1 MLLLLLQTISAGI
14 VLQPPLLT
22 NTSQIYEAGISV
34 GAVNVEVPLFS
45 NSNSFYPASV
55 NNGAD
60 TLSPSLFTNTNSF
73 YSQNINLGAVV
84 LASSLFS
91 NSNSF
96 FASTVNRGGVTL
108 APSLFSNSN
117 SFYTATITNGAVS
130 LAPSLFSNTNSFF
143 ASTVSNGGVNLILPL
158 FTNTNSFY
166 SQNITLG
173 AVILTGSLFT
183 NSNSF
188 YTATVTKGTVNLS
201 SSLFSNTNTFY
212 SPVITKGTV
221 NLSPSLFTNTNSF
234 YSSLITKGAVSLSPS
249 LFSNTNSFFSST
261 VAASSFLSVSLFSNS
276 NSFYTPTLN
285 ITISGTATG
294 IATSA
299 PLTLTGKG
307 FIGATLNI
315 GFKPSLFDI
324 ASAVRIELA
333 TELNRIDV
341 NISSRLAEGSYLTPP
356 SISDISAEIDTNS
369 IKLNNIESD
378 LIIIN
383 EGVQK
388 VSLLVPHSTDL
399 ISGTSV
405 LSPSLFTNTNI
416 FHTPVITQGFP
427 IQGGTATGIATSAP
441 FILVGKG
448 FIEATLNIGLKPSVF
463 DIASAIRS
471 ELAIELNR
479 IDVNISS
486 RLAGS
491 SYTIP
496 PSASAIRSEI
506 DANSIKLNNIES
518 DLIVINNGI
527 KKASLLVPHSEN
539 L

>member
-84 LASSLFS
+84 LAPSLFS

-117 SFYTATITNGAVS
+117 SFYTATITNGVVS

-188 YTATVTKGTVNLS
+188 YTATVTKGA
-201 SSLFSNTNTFY
+201 
-212 SPVITKGTV
+212 V

-294 IATSA
+294 IATSV

-307 FIGATLNI
+307 FIEATLNI